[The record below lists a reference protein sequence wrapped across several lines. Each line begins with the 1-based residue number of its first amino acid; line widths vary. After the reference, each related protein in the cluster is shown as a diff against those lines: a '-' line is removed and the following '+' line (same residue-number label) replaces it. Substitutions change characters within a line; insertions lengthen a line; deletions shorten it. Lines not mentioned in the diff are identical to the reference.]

1 MHKERRVTREDLEK
15 IRSELSGE
23 LNEMSPRQRKEYLEA
38 ATEVYDGL
46 AKMEKI
52 RPIKA

>member
-1 MHKERRVTREDLEK
+1 LHKEARVTRGDLEK

-23 LNEMSPRQRKEYLEA
+23 LKRMTPAQQREYMEA
-38 ATEVYDGL
+38 AGEVYDGL
-46 AKMEKI
+46 AKMAKI